1 MKWKVILY
9 KKLARYYYLSFGYN
23 KWLAQLRVKVAPY
36 YAEDLPEARNG
47 RKTVVF
53 MADGKLVQGG
63 LSDRL
68 MGIMATYQLC
78 KELGLEFRI
87 FFNHPF
93 PLSDYLVPNRVNW
106 LIEEKEL
113 CYNSRNTLPVVMMSW
128 GGKAEKKKQRK
139 HLMQELQKDYKQ
151 IHVYTNAHFVLDKQ
165 YSELFHELFTFSDR
179 LKDELDSHLQQ
190 LGNRYVSVS
199 LRFLQLLGDFKD
211 TDRPILSQEEAT
223 VLIEKCENQ
232 VLDIHKRHPGSKLFV
247 ASDSITFLNKIKD
260 RDFVYTIPG
269 TPVHIDYCEDAS
281 FDRHKKTFIDF
292 FVIAHARKIYLLQ
305 TGQMYKSNYPFS
317 ASLVN
322 NTPFERI
329 KF

>member
-1 MKWKVILY
+1 MKWKKILY
-9 KKLARYYYLSFGYN
+9 KKLTRYYYLLFGYD
-23 KWLAQLRVKVAPY
+23 KWLALLREKVAPY
-36 YAEDLPEARNG
+36 YAKNLPEAQNG
-47 RKTVVF
+47 RKIVIF
-53 MADGKLVQGG
+53 MADGKLIQGG

-78 KELGLEFRI
+78 KELGLEFKI

-93 PLSDYLVPNRVNW
+93 PLSDYLVPNQINW

-113 CYNSRNTLPVVMMSW
+113 CYNSQDTLPVVVMSW
-128 GGKAEKKKQRK
+128 GGKEEKKKQRK

-151 IHVYTNAHFVLDKQ
+151 IHVYTNAHFALDKQ
-165 YSELFHELFTFSDR
+165 YSGLFHELFTFSVR
-179 LKDELDSHLQQ
+179 LKGELDYHLQQ
-190 LGNRYVSVS
+190 LGNHYISVS

-211 TDRPILSQEEAT
+211 TDRPTLSREKAAA
-223 VLIEKCENQ
+223 LIEKCEQQ
-232 VLDIHKRHPGSKLFV
+232 VINIHKRHPKSKLFV
-247 ASDSITFLNKIKD
+247 ASDSITFLNKIKIL
-260 RDFVYTIPG
+260 DFVYTIPG
-269 TPVHIDYCEDAS
+269 TPIHIDYCGDAS